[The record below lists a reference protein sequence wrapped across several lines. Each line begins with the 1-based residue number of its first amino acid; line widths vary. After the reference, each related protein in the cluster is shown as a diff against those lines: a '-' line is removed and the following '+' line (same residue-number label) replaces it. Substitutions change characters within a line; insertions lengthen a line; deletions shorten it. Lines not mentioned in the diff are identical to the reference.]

1 MKVELLKKRKRGIFS
16 KKIPVIQLPSSFIAR
31 CDNEDGDTIIHGY
44 MYNPD
49 TIVLSTKEDNELVSG
64 YGIKFKET
72 DNEVNYGK
80 VVGFFTF
87 RGDIFYRAK
96 GVAAKE
102 VKSGVSFVEFIKDKY
117 PEDFAKAKMSE
128 VSNLTVTLLEV
139 TGVSSK

>member
-1 MKVELLKKRKRGIFS
+1 MKVKLLKKGFFS
-16 KKIPVIQLPSSFIAR
+16 KKIPVVPLPSSFIAR
-31 CDNEDGDTIIHGY
+31 CDNEDGDTIVHVI
-44 MYNPD
+44 MYDFD

-80 VVGFFTF
+80 AVGFFTF

-102 VKSGVSFVEFIKDKY
+102 VKSGISFVEFIKDKY
-117 PEDFAKAKMSE
+117 PKDFAKAKMSE

-139 TGVSSK
+139 TEVSSK

>member
-1 MKVELLKKRKRGIFS
+1 MKVKLLKKGIFS
-16 KKIPVIQLPSSFIAR
+16 KKIPVIQLPSSFVTR
-31 CDNEDGDTIIHGY
+31 CDNEDGDTIVHGF
-44 MYNPD
+44 MYDSD

-80 VVGFFTF
+80 VTGFFTF

-102 VKSGVSFVEFIKDKY
+102 VKSGISFVEFIKDKY

-139 TGVSSK
+139 TEVSSK